1 MDDRIFSSARIC
13 TLVFL
18 LSSLISAG
26 DGSGR
31 WLLRQMKWW
40 IVKAGDSAVRGMGG
54 L

>member
-1 MDDRIFSSARIC
+1 MDDRIIAGQQIC

-18 LSSLISAG
+18 LSRRIVQG
-26 DGSGR
+26 DACSR

-40 IVKAGDSAVRGMGG
+40 IVKAGDSAVSAVGG